1 MDSLE
6 LTYVAI
12 GTLIGLGTIVGF
24 IWRAAW
30 WTSDQFAATRD
41 LVYRAVQALET
52 KFDKRHEDNIS
63 RFAKIETK
71 LDIVLKN
78 GH

>member
-1 MDSLE
+1 MDSLQ
-6 LTYVAI
+6 LTYVAV
-12 GTLIGLGTIVGF
+12 GTLIGLGTVIGF

-30 WTSDQFAATRD
+30 WTSDQFSD
-41 LVYRAVQALET
+41 VKQLVYRAVQALED
-52 KFDKRHEDNIS
+52 KFDKRHEDNIT

-71 LDIVLKN
+71 LDIAIKN